1 MYTETVCFDLDSIGS
16 LLQNIV
22 PGTPK
27 KCFLNNQVSIPYWVA
42 SQGNLCTIIGVYAQH
57 MCLDDILGLC
67 YACFD
72 NNLIQTP
79 IHQCE
84 KL

>member
-1 MYTETVCFDLDSIGS
+1 MLVTYLANTM
-16 LLQNIV
+16 
-22 PGTPK
+22 K
-27 KCFLNNQVSIPYWVA
+27 
-42 SQGNLCTIIGVYAQH
+42 GVYAQH

-67 YACFD
+67 YSWFD

-79 IHQCE
+79 MVQCE